1 LGISLYHSIHNI
13 FKGVNKMSEAGKKR
27 KLKTEEDTVVP
38 TATPAVPQ
46 LPPEAPPAPVIPQ
59 EVRDE
64 LTAIMQELLLKTHE
78 LSFEYSTLDCEEIQ
92 NCPLAKKSREI
103 FKVVKHLNE
112 LVKKMAPPSTK
123 PTYVR

>member
-1 LGISLYHSIHNI
+1 
-13 FKGVNKMSEAGKKR
+13 MSESSSPTGKKR
-27 KLKTEEDTVVP
+27 KLRTEEDTAVSTVTP
-38 TATPAVPQ
+38 ATPQ
-46 LPPEAPPAPVIPQ
+46 LLPEAPTIAPPAPVIPQ

-112 LVKKMAPPSTK
+112 LVKKMTPPSTK
-123 PTYVR
+123 PTYVK